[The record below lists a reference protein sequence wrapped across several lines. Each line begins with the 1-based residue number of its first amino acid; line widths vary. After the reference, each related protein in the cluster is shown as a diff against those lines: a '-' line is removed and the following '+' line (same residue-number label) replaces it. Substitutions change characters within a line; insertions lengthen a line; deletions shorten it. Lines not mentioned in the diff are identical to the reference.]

1 MKIINHNGKSTKIAY
16 FPCSTSNSPL
26 KPYFSKTNNS
36 TAARRINANI
46 SINHM
51 GKSTKTE
58 NKHYYQFGPVISLE
72 NYIFIPGFQ
81 NLF

>member
-1 MKIINHNGKSTKIAY
+1 MKIINHNEKSTKIAY
-16 FPCSTSNSPL
+16 YPCSTSNSPL
-26 KPYFSKTNNS
+26 KPYFPKTNNS